1 MQVSKVHQNLIRVTA
16 KAQKYSILV
25 WLCLRAVAE
34 FKPSGKVVSSVE
46 GARELFLATG
56 TNVETWFAEFNA
68 FRISH
73 GFISGGFLVW
83 QQGEAV
89 FTG

>member
-1 MQVSKVHQNLIRVTA
+1 MQVSKVHQNLIKVTA
-16 KAQKYSILV
+16 KAKKYSTLV

-34 FKPSGKVVSSVE
+34 FKPSGQAVSSVE
-46 GARELFLATG
+46 DARQLFLATG
-56 TNVETWFAEFNA
+56 TNEKTWFAEFNA

-89 FTG
+89 FAG